1 MTTFLQTRLN
11 QTLFLAAS
19 LLFGVCQASASDIT
33 TSHGFSIHSA
43 LKYPADFSHFD
54 FVNADAPK
62 GGTLVL
68 SGFGTFDSLNP
79 YTLKGI
85 SPFNSPGMFMYG
97 FGELN
102 ETLLIGTGEYSPSGD
117 EPQSAYS
124 LLAEALRYPDDF
136 AWVEFTLRTQAKFH
150 DGHPIDAQDVVFS
163 WQTLTEKGHPRF
175 QIQLGNVASMKALD
189 SRTIRVT
196 FKQPKQAASILRVGE
211 MPVLPEHFWR
221 DKDFASGSQIKP
233 LLSGPYEIGRVE
245 NGNFIELVRKPDFWG
260 KDLNVYRGRYNFD
273 TVRIDFYRDQTVAF
287 EAFKAGSVDM
297 YYDYIAKNWASAY
310 DFPAVSDG
318 RVIKE
323 EIRHQIPSGT
333 QGFFFNTR
341 RDMFKDVRV
350 REALNLLFDFEW
362 SNQTLFNGA
371 YQRSLSYFPNSRFG
385 STWPITEGELALLA
399 PFKAQLPPELF
410 TQPFKL
416 PVNEGATSM
425 RQNTK
430 RALELL
436 ASAGWQM
443 DQGILKNKAS
453 GATFKFEIM
462 MRQAGLERVL
472 QPYVKNLE
480 KVGITAEIRLVDT
493 TQYKN
498 RMDNF
503 DFDVTTFVL
512 SQGLS
517 PSVEQRDYFHS
528 TQAQVPGSLN
538 ICGIQHPVVDAML
551 EHVLA
556 ATTEMELISAMK
568 ALDRVLQS
576 QHYMVPNWHLDYHR
590 LAWWKK
596 FDRPAQPT
604 PYKLGVE
611 NWWFKQSTPVQ

>member
-1 MTTFLQTRLN
+1 MAQRQFHRVQALGLV
-11 QTLFLAAS
+11 LS
-19 LLFGVCQASASDIT
+19 LLCWLIPASAVEIT
-33 TSHGFSIHSA
+33 TAHGFAIHGT
-43 LKYPADFSHFD
+43 LKYPASFSHFE
-54 FVNADAPK
+54 FANADAPK
-62 GGTLVL
+62 GGTLIL

-85 SPFNSPGMFMYG
+85 SPINTPGMFMFG
-97 FGELN
+97 FSELN

-117 EPQSAYS
+117 EPQSAYG
-124 LLAEALRYPDDF
+124 LLAETLRYPDDF
-136 AWVEFTLRTQAKFH
+136 AWVEFRLRQEARFH
-150 DGHPIDAQDVVFS
+150 DDHPIDAQDVVFS
-163 WQTLTEKGHPRF
+163 WKTLTAHGHPRF
-175 QIQLGNVASMKALD
+175 QIQLGNVANMEALD
-189 SRTIRVT
+189 RNTVRVT

-211 MPVLPEHFWR
+211 MPVLPEHYWR
-221 DKDFASGSQIKP
+221 DKDFASSSQIKP
-233 LLSGPYEIGRVE
+233 LLSGPYQIGRVE

-260 KDLNVYRGRYNFD
+260 KGLNVYRGRYNFD

-287 EAFKAGSVDM
+287 EAFKAGAVDM
-297 YYDYIAKNWASAY
+297 YYEYIAKNWASAY

-341 RDMFKDVRV
+341 RELFTDVRV

-371 YQRSLSYFPNSRFG
+371 YQRSLNYFPNSRFASG
-385 STWPITEGELALLA
+385 WPITPGELSLLS
-399 PFKAQLPPELF
+399 PFKAQLPAELF
-410 TQPFKL
+410 SQPFTL

-425 RQNTK
+425 RQNTR

-443 DQGILKNKAS
+443 DQGALKNKTS
-453 GATFKFEIM
+453 GATFRFEIM

-480 KVGITAEIRLVDT
+480 KVGIKADIRLVDT

-498 RMDNF
+498 RTDNF
-503 DFDVTTFVL
+503 DFDMTTFVL
-512 SQGLS
+512 PQGLS

-528 TQAQVPGSLN
+528 SQALVKGSLN
-538 ICGIQHPVVDAML
+538 LCGIQHPVVDTML

-556 ATTEMELISAMK
+556 ATTETELVNAMK
-568 ALDRVLQS
+568 ALDRVLLW

-596 FDRPAQPT
+596 FDRPSQPS
-604 PYKLGVE
+604 PFKLGVE
-611 NWWFKQSTPVQ
+611 NWWFKDHTTGQ